1 MDFSSLFSPGSW
13 PGSML
18 PQNQPG
24 AVQPGGAMNILPPV
38 AQSAPAPVVNP
49 DGTQPQQPAQGLSQG
64 QQFGLNTAMNMLKPP
79 AAPPPMAPIQM
90 VQPHGMGMLNQLGV
104 IQPQPQATPAQPA
117 QAARPFGWPPH
128 IPGAF

>member
-1 MDFSSLFSPGSW
+1 MVDFSSLFSPGSW

-49 DGTQPQQPAQGLSQG
+49 DGTPQQQPAQGLSQA
-64 QQFGLNTAMNMLKPP
+64 QQFGLKTAMGMVAPP
-79 AAPPPMAPIQM
+79 QGAPPPMQPIQM
-90 VQPHGMGMLNQLGV
+90 ARPVGMGMLNQLGV
-104 IQPQPQATPAQPA
+104 V
-117 QAARPFGWPPH
+117 R
-128 IPGAF
+128 